1 MQLPTGQDVCQMM
14 LDAAAR
20 QVATTR
26 EGQAIIAAGLEAEL
40 KRLIRHIA
48 GNAAMVVAGAY
59 DEALDR
65 DA

>member
-1 MQLPTGQDVCQMM
+1 MM

-20 QVATTR
+20 QIATTR
-26 EGQAIIAAGLEAEL
+26 EGQAIIAAGLEQEL